1 MKENRFNRLVCL
13 LFFAA
18 VAVLSSQARSQQIPS
33 DEEYEPLVLDRI
45 IPMPSVHGRADH
57 MTVDVKQGRIF
68 SAIYGNDSVDV
79 LDVHRARETFT
90 IHGGLEEPQ
99 GVAFL
104 PDLNRIVVTSDG
116 GGTCTVFNATS
127 YARVG
132 SISFGD
138 DADQIRYDASGH
150 RLYVGYADGAIGMID
165 TQTWKKLPQTYQ
177 LGAHPESFQL
187 DESGHRIFVNLA
199 SKGEIAVIHMDTN
212 KIDKWKLPGA
222 WENFP
227 MALDVNDHRIFIG
240 VRRPARMM
248 VLDMDTGQLIASLPG
263 AADSDDMWYD
273 PKEDLRA
280 QRGRIHL
287 RLPTGNSRFVRS
299 DREDPL
305 GDRRAH
311 QRLFR
316 AGRQAQRSLSG
327 GSSSRRSPR
336 GDVGIRDARLI
347 PHVTHALLCL
357 GTY

>member
-57 MTVDVKQGRIF
+57 MTVDVKQDRIF

-127 YARVG
+127 YARAG

-165 TQTWKKLPQTYQ
+165 TQTWQKLPQTYQ

-273 PKEDLRA
+273 STRRRIYEPSGEGFIFVYQQVTPDLYDRIAKIPSAIGARTSAYFGQVGKHNDLYLAVPPRA
-280 QRGRIHL
+280 
-287 RLPTGNSRFVRS
+287 
-299 DREDPL
+299 DRPAEMWV
-305 GDRRAH
+305 
-311 QRLFR
+311 FET
-316 AGRQAQRSLSG
+316 
-327 GSSSRRSPR
+327 
-336 GDVGIRDARLI
+336 RD
-347 PHVTHALLCL
+347 
-357 GTY
+357 